1 MSEMAT
7 SNSRAPAFDLGWLM
21 WGSLCLAVA
30 CSQPQS
36 QQANNNSG
44 GLDVIGGLVAP
55 DVKTQDK
62 QSIDAVSDIQPE
74 DTELATDPDSVDD
87 AEEIAEDTGPEDAY
101 TGPTCNNSGACK
113 NLPDTPFCAIGIHQ
127 CVACLTDFNCKEG
140 QQCLNHTCQ
149 GVQCDPTTTWCDGD
163 TFLVTCNE
171 SGDGADVQKC
181 PDEAPI
187 CKDGACIQCLP
198 DSTFC
203 APIPPG
209 QQVSKA
215 VMKCASD
222 GSGAQVQ
229 SECGDDETCSLAPL
243 PGNKGFKAYC
253 QVCVP
258 GNKVCDNDRA
268 LVCASDGS
276 GYEIFEDCGTKGL
289 VCQGGICVNACDKDI
304 KSNTNVGCDYWAI
317 DLDNAK
323 VPNGSGGYYDAQNSQ
338 FAVIISNTKPKA
350 ALVTVE
356 AGTGNTAK
364 YTVQGNGLKIINLP
378 DPAWKIPPLNQD
390 NTSIN
395 KNVYRI
401 KSDQPI
407 VAYQFNPLQNYEV
420 FSNGASLLL
429 PSNSIGKEYWVMAR
443 EQSHDLLK
451 SYFTVIATAPGKT
464 EVMVVSS
471 AKTLPGPSIAALKVG
486 DTANYTLMQG
496 QVLNIETNAIGA
508 DPTGTYI
515 KADKPVAAFG
525 GTEASNSPNTDH
537 CVAGKC
543 QYQGW
548 ACTTNADCP
557 KTCCADHMEQ
567 QLFPVS
573 AWGKVYN
580 CTKLKKRKK
589 EKDAWRVLAS
599 ANDTVVTTTPKQAD
613 IPKLMQGQWYEFE
626 SDQDF
631 VLTANNPVEV
641 MQFMASANAPDPNN
655 DECTGSYLGQKV
667 CNYFWNKLQTPMS
680 CAINAD
686 CPNIV
691 QPDQDAG
698 IGDPD
703 MINGVAQDQYLQS
716 YVFLVPSAYSENY
729 INVVAPAGSVVKLD
743 NTAIAPAQFTT
754 FAPGWQVARLAVPV
768 GSHQLVADQKVGL
781 VVYGWADYV
790 SYGYP
795 GGAALK

>member
-1 MSEMAT
+1 MSELAT
-7 SNSRAPAFDLGWLM
+7 TTLITPTPRTPAVLAGVLL
-21 WGSLCLAVA
+21 SVCLAMAA
-30 CSQPQS
+30 CSQSSTPTNTSGQ
-36 QQANNNSG
+36 G
-44 GLDVIGGLVAP
+44 GLDVNGGLTAP

-62 QSIDAVSDIQPE
+62 ASSD
-74 DTELATDPDSVDD
+74 TLADVLDDDSTGTDD
-87 AEEIAEDTGPEDAY
+87 ASTDDSDDTAADTTPEDAY
-101 TGPTCNNSGACK
+101 TGPVCNNSGACK
-113 NLPDTPFCAIGIHQ
+113 NLPDTPFCAIGIHE
-127 CVACLTDFNCKEG
+127 CVACLTDFNCKES
-140 QQCLNHTCQ
+140 QQCMNHMCQ
-149 GVQCDPTTTWCDGD
+149 GVSCEPDATWCDGD
-163 TFLVTCNE
+163 TFLATCNAT
-171 SGDGADVQKC
+171 GDGADVQKC

-187 CKDGACIQCLP
+187 CKDGACIQCVP
-198 DSTFC
+198 GSSFC
-203 APIPPG
+203 QPIPPG

-215 VMKCASD
+215 VMKCAAD
-222 GSGAQVQ
+222 GSGAAVDT
-229 SECGDDETCSLAPL
+229 ECGDGQSCSL
-243 PGNKGFKAYC
+243 GKDFKAYC
-253 QVCVP
+253 QICVP
-258 GNKVCDNDRA
+258 GNKICDNDRA
-268 LVCASDGS
+268 LVCADDGS
-276 GYEIFEDCGTKGL
+276 GYEIFEDCGTKAL
-289 VCQGGICVNACDKDI
+289 VCQGGICVNPCAKDI

-364 YTVQGNGLKIINLP
+364 YTVQGNGIKIINLP
-378 DPAWKIPPLNQD
+378 DPTWKIPPLNQD

-451 SYFTVIATAPGKT
+451 SYFTVIATQPGKT
-464 EVMVVSS
+464 DVTVVSS

-486 DTANYTLMQG
+486 DTAVYTLQQG

-515 KADKPVAAFG
+515 LATSPVAVFG

-537 CVAGKC
+537 CIAGKC

-548 ACTTNADCP
+548 TCTTNADCP

-589 EKDAWRVLAS
+589 EKDAWRVLA
-599 ANDTVVTTTPKQAD
+599 AVDDTVVTTTPKQAD
-613 IPKLMQGQWYEFE
+613 IPKLMKGQWYEFE
-626 SDQDF
+626 TDQDF
-631 VLTANNPVEV
+631 VMTANFPIEV
-641 MQFMASANAPDPNN
+641 MQYMSSANAPDPNN

-667 CNYFWNKLQTPMS
+667 CNYFWNKQQTPMS
-680 CAINAD
+680 CTINAD

-691 QPDQDAG
+691 QPDQDGG

-703 MINGVAQDQYLQS
+703 MINGVAQDQYLMS
-716 YVFLVPSAYSENY
+716 YVFLVPSAYAENY
-729 INVVAPAGSVVKLD
+729 INVVAPVGSVVKLD
-743 NTAIAPAQFTT
+743 NTAITPAQFTL

-768 GSHQLVADQKVGL
+768 GSHQLVADEKVGL